1 MALYD
6 VYIIIIYIHLVDG
19 IGIRAKM
26 NYDYKVAGAED
37 LISVLVRG
45 IEEGTCGNHQQP
57 KGAYIMSETLNKK
70 EVDQLM
76 DLFNKIK
83 LDLSDNSFP
92 TRTNRLEAVENMKKV
107 LEIHNYVISEY
118 EPEEE
123 EIKMPF
129 PDARDQHLINKNLN
143 KATGGK

>member
-1 MALYD
+1 MSDKLRYNLTD
-6 VYIIIIYIHLVDG
+6 HLTD
-19 IGIRAKM
+19 
-26 NYDYKVAGAED
+26 
-37 LISVLVRG
+37 
-45 IEEGTCGNHQQP
+45 
-57 KGAYIMSETLNKK
+57 K
-70 EVDQLM
+70 EVDRLL

-118 EPEEE
+118 EPEAQDE

>member
-1 MALYD
+1 
-6 VYIIIIYIHLVDG
+6 
-19 IGIRAKM
+19 
-26 NYDYKVAGAED
+26 
-37 LISVLVRG
+37 
-45 IEEGTCGNHQQP
+45 
-57 KGAYIMSETLNKK
+57 MSDTLNKK
-70 EVDQLM
+70 EIDQLM

-118 EPEEE
+118 EPEAQDE

>member
-1 MALYD
+1 MSDKLRYNLTD
-6 VYIIIIYIHLVDG
+6 HLTK
-19 IGIRAKM
+19 R
-26 NYDYKVAGAED
+26 
-37 LISVLVRG
+37 
-45 IEEGTCGNHQQP
+45 
-57 KGAYIMSETLNKK
+57 
-70 EVDQLM
+70 EVDRLL

-107 LEIHNYVISEY
+107 LEIHNYVVSEY
-118 EPEEE
+118 EPETAEELSEDKHQGRE
-123 EIKMPF
+123 EIAMPF

>member
-1 MALYD
+1 MSDKLRYNLTD
-6 VYIIIIYIHLVDG
+6 VLTVNEMT
-19 IGIRAKM
+19 RL
-26 NYDYKVAGAED
+26 E
-37 LISVLVRG
+37 
-45 IEEGTCGNHQQP
+45 
-57 KGAYIMSETLNKK
+57 
-70 EVDQLM
+70 

-118 EPEEE
+118 EPETAEELSEDKHQGRE
-123 EIKMPF
+123 EIAMPF

>member
-1 MALYD
+1 VSDKLRYNLTD
-6 VYIIIIYIHLVDG
+6 HLTK
-19 IGIRAKM
+19 R
-26 NYDYKVAGAED
+26 
-37 LISVLVRG
+37 
-45 IEEGTCGNHQQP
+45 
-57 KGAYIMSETLNKK
+57 
-70 EVDQLM
+70 EVDRLL

-118 EPEEE
+118 EPEAQDE

>member
-1 MALYD
+1 
-6 VYIIIIYIHLVDG
+6 
-19 IGIRAKM
+19 
-26 NYDYKVAGAED
+26 
-37 LISVLVRG
+37 
-45 IEEGTCGNHQQP
+45 
-57 KGAYIMSETLNKK
+57 MSEHLNKK
-70 EVDQLM
+70 EIDQLM

-83 LDLSDNSFP
+83 LDLSDSSFP

-118 EPEEE
+118 EPETAEELSEDKHQGRE
-123 EIKMPF
+123 EIAMPF